1 MTIQRLFLLFLSLV
15 IFTPSAFSQEANI
28 FGEIRNNEGEFLAF
42 TTVFIKELNN
52 GTTSNS
58 EGKYEISVPPGT
70 YTVYYQY
77 VGYETKSVT
86 LTIGAADVRQDMV
99 LVPQTLV
106 LRDVTVTAGK
116 EDPAYTIMR
125 KAIAKSKFHTQ
136 QLDRY
141 TARVYIKGSGKLKNA
156 PFFLRKTLE
165 KEGVEL
171 DRVFIQESISDIEY
185 IRPGTYKETVI
196 SIRTSGENDENASP
210 NAYINGSFYEPELA
224 NSVSPLSPKA
234 FSYYRFEYDGTFR
247 EGDFEISRIRVI
259 PRSKGDNVFT
269 GYIQIIENIWAIHS
283 LDLEVTKLGITFDIR
298 QQYAPIREEVW
309 LPVTHEFL
317 ISGVVFGFDFE
328 GKYLASVS
336 DYDITINPE
345 LDVPL
350 TVIDE
355 KVDKELAE
363 KLEEQVKDEALTNIQ
378 EQLADGGEVTNKQLR
393 KLLREY
399 EKQERK
405 EQDEPEVISN
415 RTYKVDSMAYK
426 HDSVY
431 WQSIRPVPLSKEE
444 VIGYAKTDSLAEIQ
458 RMEAEGD
465 TLRSG
470 KRKKGFQIYDIIL
483 GDTYRVGKG
492 YKFSIDNI
500 SANFNTVDGF
510 HITSGVQLTK
520 NFESGNW
527 LSIHPI
533 GRYTISREAWNYKL
547 ETQYGFGPREK
558 RNDLTL
564 SGGRF
569 IQQFN
574 ANEPIHPLLNTIFS
588 LLGEQNYMKI
598 YEHDFVK
605 LGYSKRGSLNKV
617 KFNTNIMY
625 ADRRSL
631 DNTTTFR
638 IFNGKGYTS
647 NDPENDV
654 LDTTAFDNHQAM
666 TFHARLEWQP
676 WLKYRIYNGK
686 KYSIPE
692 SSPKLSFMY
701 NAGLPDMLGSDVE
714 FHQVEASFRHSF
726 KIGIQGFADLAVNG
740 GTFLGEK
747 PVYFMDFEHFQ
758 GNQTPFITTDPV
770 TSYRLL
776 NYYKYSTNG
785 SYVSVFGHYQFRKFL
800 LTRFPKLRLMGIR
813 EGFFVNYLGNKV
825 SKNYTEVGYG
835 INYIFR
841 IIRIEAVASFFDG
854 AYYDFGINIGIATNL
869 DDIF

>member
-1 MTIQRLFLLFLSLV
+1 MTKQLLLTLLISLLF
-15 IFTPSAFSQEANI
+15 AFQASYSQEANI
-28 FGEIRNNEGEFLAF
+28 YGEIRNNEGEPLSF

-52 GTTSNS
+52 GTTSNA
-58 EGKYEISVPPGT
+58 EGNYEISVAPGT
-70 YTVYYQY
+70 YTVYFQY
-77 VGYETKSVT
+77 VGYETRSVT
-86 LTIGAADVRQDMV
+86 ITIGGANVRQDMV
-99 LVPQTLV
+99 LQPQTLV

-141 TARVYIKGSGKLKNA
+141 TARVYIKGAGKLKNA

-234 FSYYRFEYDGTFR
+234 FSYYRFEYDGTFK
-247 EGDFEISRIRVI
+247 EGDAEISRIRVI

-269 GYIQIIENIWAIHS
+269 GYIQIIEDIWAIHS
-283 LDLEVTKLGITFDIR
+283 LELEVTKLGITFDIR
-298 QQYAPIREEVW
+298 QQYAPIRDEVW

-336 DYDITINPE
+336 DYDITVNPE

-363 KLEEQVKDEALTNIQ
+363 KLEDQVKDEALTNIQ
-378 EQLADGGEVTNKQLR
+378 SQLADGGEVTNKQLR

-405 EQDEPEVISN
+405 EQDEPEIISD
-415 RTYKVDSMAYK
+415 RTYKIDSMAYK

-458 RMEAEGD
+458 RLEAEGD
-465 TLRSG
+465 TLRTG
-470 KRKKGFQIYDIIL
+470 KRKKGFQVYDLLL
-483 GDTYRVGKG
+483 GDTYRIGDG
-492 YKFSIDNI
+492 LKFTIDNI
-500 SANFNTVDGF
+500 SGNFNTVDGF
-510 HITSGVQLTK
+510 DLTSGVQLTK
-520 NFESGNW
+520 NFENKSW
-527 LSIHPI
+527 LSIHPT
-533 GRYTISREAWNYKL
+533 GRYTFSRKAWNYKL
-547 ETQYGFGPREK
+547 ETQYGFGPRRK

-564 SGGRF
+564 SAGRY

-574 ANEPIHPLLNTIFS
+574 ASEPIHPLLNTIFS

-598 YEHDFVK
+598 YEHDFIRI
-605 LGYSKRGSLNKV
+605 GYSKQGSLNKL
-617 KFNTNIMY
+617 KLNTNLMY

-631 DNTTTFR
+631 DNTTDFK

-647 NDPENDV
+647 NDPENDI
-654 LDTTAFDNHQAM
+654 LDSTAFVNHQAT
-666 TFHARLEWQP
+666 TFQARLEWRP
-676 WLKYRIYNGK
+676 WLKYRIYNGE
-686 KYSIPE
+686 KYPVDN
-692 SSPKLSFMY
+692 SSPTLSFMY
-701 NAGLPDMLGSDVE
+701 RTGLPDILGSDVE

-726 KIGIQGFADLAVNG
+726 KIGIQGFADLAVSG
-740 GTFLGEK
+740 GTFLGNNPE
-747 PVYFMDFEHFQ
+747 YFMDFQHFQ

-785 SYVSVFGHYQFRKFL
+785 SYVSVFAQYQFRKFL
-800 LTRFPKLRLMGIR
+800 LTRFPKIRLMGIR
-813 EGFFVNYLGNKV
+813 EGFFANYLGNEV
-825 SKNYTEVGYG
+825 SQYYTEVGYG

-841 IIRIEAVASFFDG
+841 IIRVEAVAAFQDG
-854 AYYDFGINIGIATNL
+854 TYYDWGVRIGIATNL